1 VRETTVDLAVLSSG
15 DRVAWLENAGYRNVL
30 AVMATVERTTPTQF
44 VVRSDDGGLY
54 RFNRQ
59 TGEMIGNGR
68 WGPHLQDPLNGR
80 VVNVVAAQRAR
91 EALLAIEALGRT
103 KVQYAA
109 DALGMLRSAW
119 LEIDAATRAIE
130 ALLGRMDRA
139 QAKRKVVSDVRAD
152 Q

>member
-1 VRETTVDLAVLSSG
+1 MRETTVDLAALSNG
-15 DRVAWLENAGYRNVL
+15 DRVAWLENTGYRNVL
-30 AVMATVERTTPTQF
+30 AVVATVERTTRTQF
-44 VVRSDDGGLY
+44 VVRADDGGLY

-80 VVNVVAAQRAR
+80 VVNAVAAQRAR
-91 EALLAIEALGRT
+91 EAL
-103 KVQYAA
+103 
-109 DALGMLRSAW
+109 
-119 LEIDAATRAIE
+119 RAIE